1 MIRLTSAAA
10 LVALGLRP
18 APGTTHT
25 VRLDRNSFI
34 PAETHAAPGDTVR
47 FMNGD
52 GGPHNVAF
60 VADSI
65 AKHARVAIG
74 AAMPKPKIT
83 DLSSGM
89 LILKDESYTI
99 VVPKLEPGRYAFLCQ
114 PHYASM
120 RGALVV
126 TR

>member
-10 LVALGLRP
+10 LVGLGLLP
-18 APGTTHT
+18 APATTHV

-34 PAETHAAPGDTVR
+34 PAETQAAPGDTVR
-47 FMNGD
+47 FVNGD

-65 AKHARVAIG
+65 AKDARAAIG

-83 DLSSGM
+83 DLSSSM
-89 LILKDESYTI
+89 LILRDESYTI
-99 VVPKLEPGRYAFLCQ
+99 VVPKLEAGRYAFMCQ

-120 RGALVV
+120 RGAIVV

>member
-1 MIRLTSAAA
+1 MIRLLSAAA
-10 LVALGLRP
+10 LVGVGMLP
-18 APGTTHT
+18 ARATTHT

-65 AKHARVAIG
+65 AKEARAAIG
-74 AAMPKPKIT
+74 DAMPKPKIT
-83 DLSSGM
+83 DISSGM

-99 VVPKLEPGRYAFLCQ
+99 VVPKLEPGR
-114 PHYASM
+114 
-120 RGALVV
+120 
-126 TR
+126 

>member
-1 MIRLTSAAA
+1 ML
-10 LVALGLRP
+10 P
-18 APGTTHT
+18 ARATLHT

-34 PAETHAAPGDTVR
+34 PAETHASPGDTVR
-47 FMNGD
+47 FLNGD

-65 AKHARVAIG
+65 PKDARAAIG
-74 AAMPKPKIT
+74 DAMPKPKIT
-83 DLSSGM
+83 DISSAM
-89 LILKDESYTI
+89 LILNEESYTI
-99 VVPKLEPGRYAFLCQ
+99 VVPKVDAGRYAFMCQ